1 MGLVLVVG
9 AFVGALLTGVL
20 GRVLSDECKAWL
32 PWIAERLIR
41 RAVNSLPQNQRERYN
56 EEWRSH
62 VDEVPGAIGK
72 VLVASSLLRA
82 GWRISRI
89 VGKPNERGFGKIFAA
104 ISRIEEFSS
113 CAMLFVLILPS
124 FALISLLVRLTSPGS
139 VFRSE
144 KRVCLTGRVFHQ
156 LRFRT
161 EREGR
166 DGQAVTTAVGRFIG
180 RAQLDSLPIILNV
193 LRGDVVLDDLRP
205 GPRNR

>member
-1 MGLVLVVG
+1 MVFVLVLP
-9 AFVGALLTGVL
+9 L
-20 GRVLSDECKAWL
+20 
-32 PWIAERLIR
+32 
-41 RAVNSLPQNQRERYN
+41 
-56 EEWRSH
+56 
-62 VDEVPGAIGK
+62 
-72 VLVASSLLRA
+72 
-82 GWRISRI
+82 
-89 VGKPNERGFGKIFAA
+89 
-104 ISRIEEFSS
+104 
-113 CAMLFVLILPS
+113 

-139 VFRSE
+139 VFCSE

-180 RAQLDSLPIILNV
+180 RARLDSLPIILNV

>member
-1 MGLVLVVG
+1 MGLVLAVG
-9 AFVGALLTGVL
+9 AFVGALLIGVL
-20 GRVLSDECKAWL
+20 GEVLSDECKAWL

-41 RAVNSLPQNQRERYN
+41 RAVNSLPQNQRVRYN

-82 GWRISRI
+82 GWRMSRI
-89 VGKPNERGFGKIFAA
+89 VGKPNEQGFGKIIAA
-104 ISRIEEFSS
+104 ISRIEGL
-113 CAMLFVLILPS
+113 MVFVLILPL

-139 VFRSE
+139 VFCSE
-144 KRVCLTGRVFHQ
+144 KRVCVTGRVFHQ

-166 DGQAVTTAVGRFIG
+166 DGQVVTTAVGRFIG
-180 RAQLDSLPIILNV
+180 RARLDSLPIILNV